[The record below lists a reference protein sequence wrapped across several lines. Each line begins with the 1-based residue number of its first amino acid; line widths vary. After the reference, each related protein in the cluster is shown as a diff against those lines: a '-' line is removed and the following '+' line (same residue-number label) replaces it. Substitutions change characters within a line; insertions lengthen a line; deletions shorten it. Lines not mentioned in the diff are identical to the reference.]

1 MTKWLNHLMS
11 VLICVSMISCS
22 NLESSPKVSST
33 TLAKT
38 EQSSLVQIAPD
49 IPFNKDE
56 AFFPLRLRQDGKIL
70 PSYQWRQ
77 CTKRFVVCVK
87 WEKRTVYF
95 EDLSWFYS
103 NEYGLTKQKKP

>member
-1 MTKWLNHLMS
+1 MKKWQNLLMS
-11 VLICVSMISCS
+11 ALILGLTTSCCS
-22 NLESSPKVSST
+22 LESSPKVSSI